1 MRMFI
6 DLIIIL
12 IYKKVSLTT
21 LKILKELI
29 VINFLKRFL
38 LTISVT
44 SLSIAIVFAD
54 ETVEEIVVK
63 GKVLYSDQVKA
74 LKAPTAIIDVPQ
86 SLSIVTDEDIRKQGI
101 REIGD
106 IVRYTPGVN
115 TSQGEGHRDAIVFR
129 GVRSTADFFQD
140 GVRDDVQYY
149 RSLYNV
155 EQVEILRGPNALLF
169 GRGGTGGILNRVTKK
184 AELGEQFGSFDIGAD
199 DFGAFDF
206 AADYNTTTG
215 DNTALRFNLHS
226 DTLENHR
233 DMYDGDRTGFNP
245 ALKIQLSDRTTLD
258 LSYEYADH
266 ERFIDRGIPTAN
278 GKPVTALKN
287 VVFGTADINVT
298 TLEADIFRG
307 TVTTDFS
314 ATSKAIFSVTSS
326 EFEKMYQNLYA
337 SGYDLDSNVVT
348 LDGYRDPTE
357 RENLIISANLVN
369 ELQIGSSTH
378 TLLIGAEIIDTEN
391 ANERFDTYWSTT
403 QSDKESFNVSRPLN
417 ISTNSAGVASG
428 VDFTTKLKSRTTS
441 DIEVTSFY
449 IQDQIDVSDNLVIL
463 LGGRLDQFDVTV
475 DDVKAGTSQSRED
488 DEFSPRAGIIYKPA
502 ENVSWYVSYSESF
515 LPRSGEQ
522 YKKLTASSAALDPD
536 VYESTELGVNYD
548 LTPDVSLRVS
558 YFDSEQTIATR
569 DESGEG
575 AEIVGLQVDGVE
587 LEVKGELSD
596 QLYLSFGYSK
606 LDGETSSGGEPR
618 EIPDSTMSLW
628 TTYQVNDKFG
638 YGLGIT
644 RQGESHISN
653 NKPGLVLPDYTRVDF
668 ALFYDVSDDLSI
680 RLNVENIND
689 ELYFPHSHSTHQA
702 SVGEDTN
709 ARLSITR
716 RF

>member
-1 MRMFI
+1 M
-6 DLIIIL
+6 
-12 IYKKVSLTT
+12 
-21 LKILKELI
+21 
-29 VINFLKRFL
+29 INFLKRFL
-38 LTISVT
+38 LTVSVT

-140 GVRDDVQYY
+140 GVRDDVQFY

-184 AELGEQFGSFDIGAD
+184 AEIGEQFGSFDIGVD

-245 ALKIQLSDRTTLD
+245 TLKIQLSDRTTLD

-357 RENLIISANLVN
+357 RENLVMSANLVN

-417 ISTNSAGVASG
+417 ISTNSAGVATV

-463 LGGRLDQFDVTV
+463 LGGRLDQFDITV
-475 DDVKAGTSQSRED
+475 DDLKAGTSQSRED
-488 DEFSPRAGIIYKPA
+488 DEFSPRAGIIYKPM

-536 VYESTELGVNYD
+536 VYESTEIGVNYD

-575 AEIVGLQVDGVE
+575 AEIVGLQVDGIE

-644 RQGESHISN
+644 RQGESNISN